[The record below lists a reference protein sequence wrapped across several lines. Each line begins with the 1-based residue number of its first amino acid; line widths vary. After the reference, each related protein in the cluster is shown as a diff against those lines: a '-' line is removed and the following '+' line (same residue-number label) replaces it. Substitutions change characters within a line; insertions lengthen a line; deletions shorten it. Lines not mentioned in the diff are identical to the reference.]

1 MIYGV
6 PGKGESGSL
15 GLSLG
20 NTLEMKVKSTKD
32 STGFKKISILESLN
46 FSTSYNFLA
55 DSMQWSKISMSGRT
69 KILGT
74 SISFSATFDPYA
86 LDTLMGNDKVRV
98 IRVNQFEWN
107 KNRRIARLENANL
120 SFGFNFGSETFKKK
134 DEKNTNQQEESNQ
147 EPAAPAAAATV
158 AETTDGYVKFD
169 MPWSISVNYSM
180 RIIPYLEKFNATKMD
195 YPYKLTADVSLSGNV
210 TITPKWTVGMSSG
223 YDLERKEISH
233 TNLRI
238 GRNLHCWG
246 MSFNMVPT
254 GRYKSFF
261 FSIAV
266 NSSILKDLKYDKRG
280 NPRDNPNWIL

>member
-1 MIYGV
+1 
-6 PGKGESGSL
+6 
-15 GLSLG
+15 
-20 NTLEMKVKSTKD
+20 
-32 STGFKKISILESLN
+32 
-46 FSTSYNFLA
+46 
-55 DSMQWSKISMSGRT
+55 
-69 KILGT
+69 
-74 SISFSATFDPYA
+74 
-86 LDTLMGNDKVRV
+86 
-98 IRVNQFEWN
+98 
-107 KNRRIARLENANL
+107 
-120 SFGFNFGSETFKKK
+120 
-134 DEKNTNQQEESNQ
+134 
-147 EPAAPAAAATV
+147 
-158 AETTDGYVKFD
+158 
-169 MPWSISVNYSM
+169 
-180 RIIPYLEKFNATKMD
+180 MD

-266 NSSILKDLKYDKRG
+266 NSSMLKDLKYDKRG